1 MKGCTGCGRCA
12 AVCPASIDMVD
23 IMARMKERTPHEV
36 LEAPAPAVNVHYER
50 EERLFDPQPY
60 TPLVAEIIDIFEEAK
75 GHQAVYGPL
84 PRPPQSKAAPPCA
97 ASSSC

>member
-1 MKGCTGCGRCA
+1 
-12 AVCPASIDMVD
+12 MVD

-60 TPLVAEIIDIFEEAK
+60 TPLVARSSIF
-75 GHQAVYGPL
+75 
-84 PRPPQSKAAPPCA
+84 
-97 ASSSC
+97 